1 MRIMKPRR
9 RADLVMSYTGAPMRC
24 RLGSSGQSAHLD
36 DRPDA
41 LSAQAASYAGAAR
54 GECEHRPLLCNLA
67 WAEEQGPPTVP
78 ASFDLHHW
86 LERSRRAF
94 VRSR

>member
-9 RADLVMSYTGAPMRC
+9 RDDLVMSSTGALMRC

-54 GECEHRPLLCNLA
+54 GECEHRTLLLQSGLGIGA
-67 WAEEQGPPTVP
+67 GPTNSTGLV
-78 ASFDLHHW
+78 
-86 LERSRRAF
+86 
-94 VRSR
+94 